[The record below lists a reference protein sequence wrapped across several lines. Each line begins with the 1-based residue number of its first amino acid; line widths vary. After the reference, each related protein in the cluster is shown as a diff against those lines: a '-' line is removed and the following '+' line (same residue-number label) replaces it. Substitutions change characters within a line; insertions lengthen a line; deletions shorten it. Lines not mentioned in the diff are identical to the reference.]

1 MTALARDVRR
11 LLVEC
16 GLAAVNHGLARHA
29 WAIYDALPALVAD
42 PADRRLVEATMLI
55 GLGRDG
61 PAARLLAS
69 MPGPEAALLRGLLAP
84 TSACVSAHASTPVAA
99 GARSPF
105 PSEFARSLHGHHRRA
120 TRATDAASDAAN
132 GRDADRPGTD

>member
-1 MTALARDVRR
+1 MTALAQDVRR

-61 PAARLLAS
+61 SAARLLAS

-84 TSACVSAHASTPVAA
+84 SAASVASVASASVAA
-99 GARSPF
+99 GAAAPF

-120 TRATDAASDAAN
+120 TRATHAASDAAD